1 MSHTFLE
8 SPVALVCQR
17 WHHYGLTCRS
27 LAIQSRLSHYFSMK
41 RRQFIHSTLAAA
53 SLMAVPGLNA
63 AGTAPFEG
71 QKLRTGHI
79 GTGRQGRK
87 HLRLASGL
95 DGFDIRTICDVLPF
109 QLDEAKKLL
118 GPDTKA
124 VSDYRYILDDPAIDA
139 VIIATPFH
147 LHAKPMLDAL
157 DAGKH
162 VYCEKTLVKGHDQ
175 IAEVSEAVAGSDRII
190 QAGYQH
196 RYSNLL
202 QKVASLIGQGE
213 IGEISKVEC
222 QWNRNGDWRRPLP
235 SPEYE
240 RQVNWRMYRE
250 YSGGLVAELSSHQ
263 MDILEWIMGTRPATI
278 MGTGGIDYW
287 KDGRETRD
295 NIHLLVRYENGVTA
309 SYTSLT
315 NNAHEGFRMT
325 FLGSK
330 GTIVTSLKEAWVSAD
345 HEGEESPVG
354 IDAVSGATMALGG
367 GPGYWIKPATFNP
380 TRNAL
385 AAFRESVLSH
395 SQPAA
400 SVDYA
405 LATARTVQLSLD
417 AMDSG
422 SVLEY

>member
-1 MSHTFLE
+1 
-8 SPVALVCQR
+8 
-17 WHHYGLTCRS
+17 
-27 LAIQSRLSHYFSMK
+27 MK
-41 RRQFIHSTLAAA
+41 RRQFIHSAVAAA
-53 SLMAVPGLNA
+53 GMAAVPGL
-63 AGTAPFEG
+63 AGAGSEPPEG
-71 QKLRTGHI
+71 RLLRTGHI

-87 HLRLASGL
+87 HIRLAAGL
-95 DGFDIRTICDVLPF
+95 PGFEIRTLCDVLPF
-109 QLDEAKKLL
+109 QLDEAKKLV
-118 GPDTKA
+118 GPGTGA
-124 VSDYRYILDDPAIDA
+124 VDDYRYMLDDPGIDA
-139 VIIATPFH
+139 VFIATPFH

-175 IAEVSEAVAGSDRII
+175 IAEVSKAVAGTDRVI

-196 RYSNLL
+196 RYSDLL
-202 QKVASLIGQGE
+202 QKVASLIGQGA

-240 RQVNWRMYRE
+240 RQINWRMYRE

-263 MDILEWIMGTRPATI
+263 MDILEWIMDTRPATI

-309 SYTSLT
+309 SFSSLT
-315 NNAHEGFRMT
+315 TNAHEGFRMT
-325 FLGSK
+325 FLGTK
-330 GTIVTSLKEAWVSAD
+330 GTIVTSLEEAWVSTNG
-345 HEGEESPVG
+345 EGEDAPED
-354 IDAVSGATMALGG
+354 IDAVTAATMALGS
-367 GPGYWIKPATFNP
+367 GPGYRIKPARFNP
-380 TRNAL
+380 TRNAI
-385 AAFRESVLSH
+385 AAFRESVLTNSK
-395 SQPAA
+395 PAA

-417 AMDSG
+417 AMDSE
-422 SVLEY
+422 SVVSF